1 MRSIRFSKKD
11 MRERFA
17 NYKDMREHFA
27 NYINFQEGY
36 LLFVTPFVTPF
47 FEKVREGLEST
58 K

>member
-11 MRERFA
+11 MKER
-17 NYKDMREHFA
+17 FA

-47 FEKVREGLEST
+47 FEKVREDLEST